1 MIIREHKKVSTT
13 VIYNENFLILEPTII
28 GCASVSDFCFLVGTP
43 VLITSSAIKLKTFSV
58 AAGIKKHKLIINKK
72 RKKHDKIVLLAES
85 KLNSIELLIFMA
97 LIDSVISHN

>member
-13 VIYNENFLILEPTII
+13 VIYNENFLILAPTII
-28 GCASVSDFCFLVGTP
+28 GCVSVSDFCFLVGTL

-72 RKKHDKIVLLAES
+72 RKKHDKIVLLAKS
-85 KLNSIELLIFMA
+85 KLNSIEVLIFMA